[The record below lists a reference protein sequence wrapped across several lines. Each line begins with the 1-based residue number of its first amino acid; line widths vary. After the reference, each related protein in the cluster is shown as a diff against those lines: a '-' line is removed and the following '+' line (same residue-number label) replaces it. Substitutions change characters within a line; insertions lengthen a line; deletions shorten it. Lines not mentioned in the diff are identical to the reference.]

1 MSLITADFI
10 AQVAVS
16 SSSSAVAAYLNTEI
30 TREKKTTTGAM
41 VHQRQFLNCRKY
53 KRGTP

>member
-1 MSLITADFI
+1 MSLITADVI

-30 TREKKTTTGAM
+30 TREKKNNHGRDGSSKTI
-41 VHQRQFLNCRKY
+41 FKLS
-53 KRGTP
+53 